1 MRTNIN
7 IDDSL
12 MREAIRKSGASTKK
26 AAVEAGLK
34 VLIQTRSQAAIRRW
48 RGKVRWEGDLNRS
61 RLGRARQ

>member
-1 MRTNIN
+1 VRTNIN

-34 VLIQTRSQAAIRRW
+34 LLIQTRSQAAIRRW